1 VNSLTARNLCCGCEE
16 TSPPN
21 SLPPAPDKRCGITL
35 GPTPE
40 STRKAR
46 DFTAATLE
54 RWDLKALIQDA
65 VIVASELVTN
75 AIRHAGDGASE
86 SPDSPWVGLAWLF
99 TPGRV
104 VCVVTDHSSKPPVLV
119 LPGLD
124 AESGHGLQIVH
135 ALTDDWG
142 WAVTGPG
149 EKAVWAALVSGP

>member
-1 VNSLTARNLCCGCEE
+1 MNSLTARNSYCGCEE

-21 SLPPAPDKRCGITL
+21 SLPPAADKRCGITL
-35 GPTPE
+35 DPTPE

-54 RWDLKALIQDA
+54 RWDLKPLIQDA

-75 AIRHAGDGASE
+75 AIRHASDCTAE
-86 SPDSPWVGLAWLF
+86 SAGNPPVGLTWQF

-104 VCVVTDHSSKPPVLV
+104 VCVVTDHSSRPPVLV

-124 AESGHGLQIVH
+124 AESGHGLQIVQ
-135 ALTDDWG
+135 ALTASWG
-142 WAVTGPG
+142 WAMTGPG
-149 EKAVWAALVSGP
+149 EKAVWAALVSAP